1 MQDRFLHARGQV
13 CSHSVAF
20 LLARRPISVAAP
32 FVFAE
37 CQRLDLMGTS
47 THVDVSESTLQNIL
61 AILCRLPKDTAVTVA
76 VVALAIPD
84 CGGTGLFAKL
94 LYVPIRQDAHR
105 RIVHGNALGGAHRP
119 EAHQRHN
126 HEAGE
131 LEEILPRGHVGCH
144 RLFTQLVASVN
155 RSRIPI
161 FV

>member
-1 MQDRFLHARGQV
+1 
-13 CSHSVAF
+13 
-20 LLARRPISVAAP
+20 
-32 FVFAE
+32 
-37 CQRLDLMGTS
+37 MGTS
-47 THVDVSESTLQNIL
+47 THVDVPESALQNIL
-61 AILCRLPKDTAVTVA
+61 AILCRLPMNTAVTVA

-105 RIVHGNALGGAHRP
+105 RIVHGNALGGEHRP

-144 RLFTQLVASVN
+144 RLFSAASAIDPVFLFLSDRYDTIIN
-155 RSRIPI
+155 ICLSYQAKSQRELGFFRCFQSLKYSTATR
-161 FV
+161 VRT